1 MKKLPILIFILLCLS
16 AMATSCGSYRKA
28 ERNIENDLKQAL
40 AKTINEKGMETMRQD
55 SIRAYRS
62 IARTE
67 GEMMT
72 IAVGDETL
80 RRHLRNPQLGEMA
93 FITYTVRCE
102 RGGWKVTFDTEAKC
116 SAVMIWSLSDQRL
129 SAWLAVMALLS
140 LALSFRGRKQSQ
152 PTNEARAE
160 SQARLGYALQEGGRR
175 SQLTT
180 SREER
185 LSLLR
190 LSRGAK
196 EEDESQL
203 TTSREPSSSLEWP
216 RCEGGRQSQPITM
229 DSFSA
234 THLTPMQRQLMEMFV
249 ASGSHRLSKH
259 EICDAL
265 WPKKDDASE
274 TLYAL
279 ISRLK
284 RELDKTSSF
293 DIISDRGRA
302 YILKRRKSES

>member
-1 MKKLPILIFILLCLS
+1 MKKLPILIFILLCLT

-102 RGGWKVTFDTEAKC
+102 RGEWKVTFDTEAKC
-116 SAVMIWSLSDQRL
+116 SAVMIWNLSDQRL

-140 LALSFRGRKQSQ
+140 LALSFRGR
-152 PTNEARAE
+152 
-160 SQARLGYALQEGGRR
+160 
-175 SQLTT
+175 
-180 SREER
+180 
-185 LSLLR
+185 
-190 LSRGAK
+190 
-196 EEDESQL
+196 
-203 TTSREPSSSLEWP
+203 
-216 RCEGGRQSQPITM
+216 RQSQPITM

>member
-1 MKKLPILIFILLCLS
+1 MKKLPILIFILLCLT
-16 AMATSCGSYRKA
+16 AMATSCGSYRMA

-140 LALSFRGRKQSQ
+140 LALSFRGR
-152 PTNEARAE
+152 
-160 SQARLGYALQEGGRR
+160 
-175 SQLTT
+175 
-180 SREER
+180 
-185 LSLLR
+185 
-190 LSRGAK
+190 
-196 EEDESQL
+196 
-203 TTSREPSSSLEWP
+203 
-216 RCEGGRQSQPITM
+216 RQSQPITM

-249 ASGSHRLSKH
+249 ASDSHSLSKH

>member
-1 MKKLPILIFILLCLS
+1 MKKLPILIFLLLCLT
-16 AMATSCGSYRKA
+16 AIATSCGSYRKA

-116 SAVMIWSLSDQRL
+116 SAAMIWSLSDQRL

-140 LALSFRGRKQSQ
+140 LALSFRGR
-152 PTNEARAE
+152 R
-160 SQARLGYALQEGGRR
+160 
-175 SQLTT
+175 QL
-180 SREER
+180 R
-185 LSLLR
+185 
-190 LSRGAK
+190 
-196 EEDESQL
+196 
-203 TTSREPSSSLEWP
+203 
-216 RCEGGRQSQPITM
+216 PITM

>member
-129 SAWLAVMALLS
+129 SAWLSVMALLS
-140 LALSFRGRKQSQ
+140 LALSFRGR
-152 PTNEARAE
+152 
-160 SQARLGYALQEGGRR
+160 
-175 SQLTT
+175 
-180 SREER
+180 
-185 LSLLR
+185 
-190 LSRGAK
+190 
-196 EEDESQL
+196 
-203 TTSREPSSSLEWP
+203 
-216 RCEGGRQSQPITM
+216 RQRQPITM
-229 DSFSA
+229 ASFSA

>member
-140 LALSFRGRKQSQ
+140 LALSFRGR
-152 PTNEARAE
+152 R
-160 SQARLGYALQEGGRR
+160 
-175 SQLTT
+175 QL
-180 SREER
+180 R
-185 LSLLR
+185 
-190 LSRGAK
+190 
-196 EEDESQL
+196 
-203 TTSREPSSSLEWP
+203 
-216 RCEGGRQSQPITM
+216 PITM

>member
-1 MKKLPILIFILLCLS
+1 MKKLPILIFFFLCLT

-55 SIRAYRS
+55 SIRAYQS

-129 SAWLAVMALLS
+129 SAWLSVMALLS
-140 LALSFRGRKQSQ
+140 LALSFRGRRQLQ

-160 SQARLGYALQEGGRR
+160 FQARLGYALQEGGRR
-175 SQLTT
+175 SQPTT
-180 SREER
+180 N
-185 LSLLR
+185 
-190 LSRGAK
+190 
-196 EEDESQL
+196 
-203 TTSREPSSSLEWP
+203 REPSSSLEWP

>member
-1 MKKLPILIFILLCLS
+1 MKKLPILLFILLCLT
-16 AMATSCGSYRKA
+16 AMATSCGSYLKA

-40 AKTINEKGMETMRQD
+40 TKTINEKGMETMRQD

-129 SAWLAVMALLS
+129 SAWLSVMALLS
-140 LALSFRGRKQSQ
+140 LALSFRGR
-152 PTNEARAE
+152 R
-160 SQARLGYALQEGGRR
+160 
-175 SQLTT
+175 QL
-180 SREER
+180 R
-185 LSLLR
+185 
-190 LSRGAK
+190 
-196 EEDESQL
+196 
-203 TTSREPSSSLEWP
+203 
-216 RCEGGRQSQPITM
+216 PITM

>member
-1 MKKLPILIFILLCLS
+1 MKKLPILIFILLCLT

-129 SAWLAVMALLS
+129 SAWLSVMALLS
-140 LALSFRGRKQSQ
+140 LALSFRGR
-152 PTNEARAE
+152 
-160 SQARLGYALQEGGRR
+160 
-175 SQLTT
+175 
-180 SREER
+180 
-185 LSLLR
+185 
-190 LSRGAK
+190 
-196 EEDESQL
+196 
-203 TTSREPSSSLEWP
+203 
-216 RCEGGRQSQPITM
+216 RQSQPITM

>member
-1 MKKLPILIFILLCLS
+1 MKKLPILIFLLLCLT

-140 LALSFRGRKQSQ
+140 LALSFRGR
-152 PTNEARAE
+152 
-160 SQARLGYALQEGGRR
+160 
-175 SQLTT
+175 
-180 SREER
+180 
-185 LSLLR
+185 
-190 LSRGAK
+190 
-196 EEDESQL
+196 
-203 TTSREPSSSLEWP
+203 
-216 RCEGGRQSQPITM
+216 RQGQPITM

>member
-1 MKKLPILIFILLCLS
+1 MKKLPILIFILLCLT

-116 SAVMIWSLSDQRL
+116 SAAMIWSLSDQRL

-140 LALSFRGRKQSQ
+140 LALSFRGR
-152 PTNEARAE
+152 R
-160 SQARLGYALQEGGRR
+160 
-175 SQLTT
+175 QL
-180 SREER
+180 R
-185 LSLLR
+185 
-190 LSRGAK
+190 
-196 EEDESQL
+196 
-203 TTSREPSSSLEWP
+203 
-216 RCEGGRQSQPITM
+216 PITM

>member
-1 MKKLPILIFILLCLS
+1 
-16 AMATSCGSYRKA
+16 
-28 ERNIENDLKQAL
+28 
-40 AKTINEKGMETMRQD
+40 
-55 SIRAYRS
+55 
-62 IARTE
+62 
-67 GEMMT
+67 MMT

-129 SAWLAVMALLS
+129 SAWLSVMALLS
-140 LALSFRGRKQSQ
+140 LALSFRGR
-152 PTNEARAE
+152 
-160 SQARLGYALQEGGRR
+160 
-175 SQLTT
+175 
-180 SREER
+180 
-185 LSLLR
+185 
-190 LSRGAK
+190 
-196 EEDESQL
+196 
-203 TTSREPSSSLEWP
+203 
-216 RCEGGRQSQPITM
+216 RQSPPITM

-234 THLTPMQRQLMEMFV
+234 THLTPMQRQLMEMFI

-302 YILKRRKSES
+302 YILKRRNSES

>member
-116 SAVMIWSLSDQRL
+116 SAVMIWNLSDQRL
-129 SAWLAVMALLS
+129 SAWLSVMALLS
-140 LALSFRGRKQSQ
+140 LALSFRGR
-152 PTNEARAE
+152 R
-160 SQARLGYALQEGGRR
+160 
-175 SQLTT
+175 QL
-180 SREER
+180 R
-185 LSLLR
+185 
-190 LSRGAK
+190 
-196 EEDESQL
+196 
-203 TTSREPSSSLEWP
+203 
-216 RCEGGRQSQPITM
+216 PITM

>member
-1 MKKLPILIFILLCLS
+1 MKKLPILIFIVLCFT
-16 AMATSCGSYRKA
+16 AMATSYGSYRKA
-28 ERNIENDLKQAL
+28 QRNIESDLQQAL
-40 AKTINEKGMETMRQD
+40 AKTINEKGVETMRQD

-80 RRHLRNPQLGEMA
+80 RRHLRNQQLGEMA
-93 FITYTVRCE
+93 FITYTVGCE
-102 RGGWKVTFDTEAKC
+102 RGRWKVTFDTEAKC
-116 SAVMIWSLSDQRL
+116 SAAMIWSLSDQRL
-129 SAWLAVMALLS
+129 PAWFAAMALLS
-140 LALSFRGRKQSQ
+140 LALSFRGKR
-152 PTNEARAE
+152 
-160 SQARLGYALQEGGRR
+160 
-175 SQLTT
+175 QL
-180 SREER
+180 R
-185 LSLLR
+185 
-190 LSRGAK
+190 
-196 EEDESQL
+196 
-203 TTSREPSSSLEWP
+203 
-216 RCEGGRQSQPITM
+216 PITM
-229 DSFSA
+229 DCFSA

-249 ASGSHRLSKH
+249 ASDSHRLSKY
-259 EICDAL
+259 EICDVL
-265 WPKKDDASE
+265 WPKKDDANE

>member
-1 MKKLPILIFILLCLS
+1 MKKLPILIFFFLCLT

-129 SAWLAVMALLS
+129 SAWLSVMALLS
-140 LALSFRGRKQSQ
+140 LALSFRGRRQLQ

-160 SQARLGYALQEGGRR
+160 FQARLGYALQEGGRR
-175 SQLTT
+175 SQPTT
-180 SREER
+180 N
-185 LSLLR
+185 
-190 LSRGAK
+190 
-196 EEDESQL
+196 
-203 TTSREPSSSLEWP
+203 REPSSSLEWP

>member
-1 MKKLPILIFILLCLS
+1 MKKLPILIFLLLCLT

-116 SAVMIWSLSDQRL
+116 SAVMIWNLSDQRL

-140 LALSFRGRKQSQ
+140 LALSFRGR
-152 PTNEARAE
+152 R
-160 SQARLGYALQEGGRR
+160 
-175 SQLTT
+175 QL
-180 SREER
+180 R
-185 LSLLR
+185 
-190 LSRGAK
+190 
-196 EEDESQL
+196 
-203 TTSREPSSSLEWP
+203 
-216 RCEGGRQSQPITM
+216 PITM

>member
-1 MKKLPILIFILLCLS
+1 MKKLPILIFFFLCLT

-55 SIRAYRS
+55 SIRAYQS

-129 SAWLAVMALLS
+129 SAWLSVMALLS
-140 LALSFRGRKQSQ
+140 LALSFRGKRQSQ

-175 SQLTT
+175 SQPTT
-180 SREER
+180 N
-185 LSLLR
+185 
-190 LSRGAK
+190 
-196 EEDESQL
+196 
-203 TTSREPSSSLEWP
+203 REPSSSLEWP

-293 DIISDRGRA
+293 DILSDRGRA

>member
-1 MKKLPILIFILLCLS
+1 MKKLPILIFLLLCLT
-16 AMATSCGSYRKA
+16 AMATSCGSYRMA

-129 SAWLAVMALLS
+129 SAWLSVMALLS
-140 LALSFRGRKQSQ
+140 LALSFRGR
-152 PTNEARAE
+152 
-160 SQARLGYALQEGGRR
+160 
-175 SQLTT
+175 
-180 SREER
+180 
-185 LSLLR
+185 
-190 LSRGAK
+190 
-196 EEDESQL
+196 
-203 TTSREPSSSLEWP
+203 
-216 RCEGGRQSQPITM
+216 RQRQPITM

>member
-1 MKKLPILIFILLCLS
+1 MKKLPILIFILLCLN
-16 AMATSCGSYRKA
+16 AIATSCGSYRKA

-102 RGGWKVTFDTEAKC
+102 RGGWKVTFDTETKC
-116 SAVMIWSLSDQRL
+116 SAAMIWSLSDQRL

-140 LALSFRGRKQSQ
+140 LALSFRGR
-152 PTNEARAE
+152 R
-160 SQARLGYALQEGGRR
+160 
-175 SQLTT
+175 QL
-180 SREER
+180 
-185 LSLLR
+185 
-190 LSRGAK
+190 
-196 EEDESQL
+196 
-203 TTSREPSSSLEWP
+203 
-216 RCEGGRQSQPITM
+216 QPITM

>member
-1 MKKLPILIFILLCLS
+1 MKKLPILIFIVLCFT
-16 AMATSCGSYRKA
+16 AMATSYGSYRKA
-28 ERNIENDLKQAL
+28 QRNIESDLQQAL
-40 AKTINEKGMETMRQD
+40 AKTINEKGVETMRQD

-67 GEMMT
+67 DEMMT

-80 RRHLRNPQLGEMA
+80 RRHLRNQQLGEMA
-93 FITYTVRCE
+93 FITYTVGRE
-102 RGGWKVTFDTEAKC
+102 RGRWKVTFDTEAKC
-116 SAVMIWSLSDQRL
+116 SATMIWSLSDQRL
-129 SAWLAVMALLS
+129 PAWFAAMALLS
-140 LALSFRGRKQSQ
+140 LALSFRGRRQSQ

-160 SQARLGYALQEGGRR
+160 SQARLGYALQEGGRQ
-175 SQLTT
+175 SQPTT
-180 SREER
+180 N
-185 LSLLR
+185 
-190 LSRGAK
+190 
-196 EEDESQL
+196 
-203 TTSREPSSSLEWP
+203 REPSSSLEWP

-229 DSFSA
+229 DCFSA

-249 ASGSHRLSKH
+249 ASDSHRLSKH
-259 EICDAL
+259 EICDVL
-265 WPKKDDASE
+265 WPKKDDANE

-284 RELDKTSSF
+284 RELDKTSNY

>member
-102 RGGWKVTFDTEAKC
+102 RGGWKVTLDTEAKC

-140 LALSFRGRKQSQ
+140 LALSFRGR
-152 PTNEARAE
+152 R
-160 SQARLGYALQEGGRR
+160 
-175 SQLTT
+175 QL
-180 SREER
+180 R
-185 LSLLR
+185 
-190 LSRGAK
+190 
-196 EEDESQL
+196 
-203 TTSREPSSSLEWP
+203 
-216 RCEGGRQSQPITM
+216 PITM